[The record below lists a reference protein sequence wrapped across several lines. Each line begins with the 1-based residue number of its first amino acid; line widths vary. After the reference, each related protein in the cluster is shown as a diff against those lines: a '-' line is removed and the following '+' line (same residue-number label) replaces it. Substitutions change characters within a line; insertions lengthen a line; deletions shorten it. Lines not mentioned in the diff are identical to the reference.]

1 MSPLDDI
8 AHYLVL
14 GTFCYQPCR
23 DEVLHQLQLDNLL
36 PGEEEDNHHGDAGG
50 VGWGVPGAAVNLGLP
65 AQVREDKDEEE
76 LEDKKNAWRKLL
88 CPWCLTVLPPT
99 P

>member
-23 DEVLHQLQLDNLL
+23 DEVLHQLQLDSLL
-36 PGEEEDNHHGDAGG
+36 PGEEEDNYHGDAGG
-50 VGWGVPGAAVNLGLP
+50 VG
-65 AQVREDKDEEE
+65 
-76 LEDKKNAWRKLL
+76 
-88 CPWCLTVLPPT
+88 
-99 P
+99 